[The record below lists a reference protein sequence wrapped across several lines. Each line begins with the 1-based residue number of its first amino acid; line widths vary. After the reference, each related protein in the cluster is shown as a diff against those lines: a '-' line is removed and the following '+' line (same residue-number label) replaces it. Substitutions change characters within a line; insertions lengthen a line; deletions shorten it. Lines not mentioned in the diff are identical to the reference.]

1 MPKGVPYIKH
11 LYQTLRSEDADCLD
25 LSSVI
30 DLLKDMDKR
39 LESLAARLD
48 RSDPPVTKGKSKGA

>member
-1 MPKGVPYIKH
+1 MPQGVPHIRH
-11 LYQTLRSEDADCLD
+11 LYATLRGMDADCLD

-39 LESLAARLD
+39 LESLTARLD
-48 RSDPPVTKGKSKGA
+48 RSDPPVTKPRA